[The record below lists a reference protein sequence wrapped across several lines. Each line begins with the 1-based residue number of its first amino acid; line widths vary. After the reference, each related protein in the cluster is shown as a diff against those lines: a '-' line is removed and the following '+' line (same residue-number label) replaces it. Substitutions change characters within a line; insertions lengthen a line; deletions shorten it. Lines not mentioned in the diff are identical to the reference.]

1 MFISDGMDLVG
12 EFLLILVHH
21 FQCQFVLL
29 LSLWTV
35 PGSIDSGSCF
45 IPSLADEIQARKR
58 KLGILKSLY

>member
-1 MFISDGMDLVG
+1 MDLVG

-21 FQCQFVLL
+21 FQFQFVLL

-45 IPSLADEIQARKR
+45 IPSLADEIQARKGKR
-58 KLGILKSLY
+58 GILKSLY